1 MKNKKSNKHDEKIK
15 KYPIFYQDKEYEIR
29 IEEFCG
35 ISGMLTDTY
44 YVRIYEV
51 KKSYNKFR
59 KEKTKYNRVFDDFL
73 NNVTVE
79 SHAFKTEED
88 YYIKIFNTAF
98 KMYLEHCQ
106 EELKKEE
113 LKNKQLMALQNW
125 NGVIKL

>member
-29 IEEFCG
+29 IEKFCE

>member
-1 MKNKKSNKHDEKIK
+1 MNNKKSNKPVGKIK
-15 KYPIFYQDKEYEIR
+15 KYPIFYQGKEYEIR
-29 IEEFCG
+29 IEGFCG

-44 YVRIYEV
+44 YVGIYEV

-59 KEKTKYNRVFDDFL
+59 KEKTKYNCVFKDFL
-73 NNVTVE
+73 SNVTVE
-79 SHAFKTEED
+79 SHAFITEED

-98 KMYLEHCQ
+98 KMYLDHCQ
-106 EELKKEE
+106 EKLEKEE